1 MAGTLGLMV
10 GLCMQGDPVCITS
23 SSDGGQKS
31 VNLGSGETECV
42 KVGALRTRSLHSRC
56 LFAKTR
62 REAKGGEVQP
72 WVGWLNKF
80 SECW

>member
-1 MAGTLGLMV
+1 MAGRLGLMV
-10 GLCMQGDPVCITS
+10 RLYMQGDPVCITS
-23 SSDGGQKS
+23 SSDGRQQS
-31 VNLGSGETECV
+31 ENLGKAECV